1 MDIPLRLR
9 LAYANYLG
17 EVYCDR
23 KLVRC
28 DPQPPSRSSPYTG
41 EGAERDGRHWLSSLV
56 ASVGSN
62 QSGEALLH
70 TDPEANTTFLSPR
83 VVTAVMQMKTPPS
96 LPNADPLPRCVSEKR
111 EAADP
116 SAAPSLQPCDD
127 IGEGPQL
134 LHTEKLVD
142 ETQPES
148 PHTSSA
154 SFSRTAPS
162 PPATALEP
170 HAPEATRVESAVQ
183 TSIAVG
189 MEADAAARAREV
201 RVSEELAG
209 THEALLAD
217 VTAAL
222 ERRLRECVWK
232 TVTLDDAQQQ
242 LTCAFQLPSS
252 TSPASSS
259 RPPHPLSSVPL
270 AAAAFRASAAPPPHA
285 QLTKQ
290 AAPAR
295 ADASTC
301 MATEQD
307 AASGE
312 LADALTEPPA
322 ARAAA
327 AEVAAPLP
335 WLLANRTDASL
346 SDDAKKE
353 IALHLYALS
362 RQVRQLRDQ
371 LEAHESTH
379 YRHVNALRAAQK
391 QRQGR
396 LPLPLRVEI
405 VKAYEDDPVPYRK
418 GPWREADFA
427 AARRGGSGRSAG
439 GMEEDAAGNES
450 YASDDFT
457 QVTSAALT
465 VVSTDDGQARDGA
478 RGDDGSGS
486 SVSSAEELFRQRQAA
501 ALRARNQQAGARSAA
516 ANAVSSSRNR
526 LSDRSTDYSSS
537 LTDTSSASTLT
548 TTTTTSTDNDSDS
561 GYVTTSRAPTTSTTL
576 SLVMPVTALLVAVY
590 SASTLNDSVTGI
602 TMWCSIHGGTANVT
616 RVLDD
621 NEVTEGSGY

>member
-23 KLVRC
+23 KPVRC
-28 DPQPPSRSSPYTG
+28 DAQPPSRHSPYTG
-41 EGAERDGRHWLSSLV
+41 KGAESDGRHWLSSLV

-62 QSGEALLH
+62 QSGETLLH
-70 TDPEANTTFLSPR
+70 ADPEANATLLSPR
-83 VVTAVMQMKTPPS
+83 VATVVMETRTPPS
-96 LPNADPLPRCVSEKR
+96 LPNADPQPQCVSEKR
-111 EAADP
+111 EATDP

-127 IGEGPQL
+127 IRDGPQL
-134 LHTEKLVD
+134 PHTETLVD

-148 PHTSSA
+148 PHTPSA

-162 PPATALEP
+162 PPANALEP
-170 HAPEATRVESAVQ
+170 HAPEVTRVEAAVQ
-183 TSIAVG
+183 ASVAVE

-232 TVTLDDAQQQ
+232 TVTLDNAQQQ
-242 LTCAFQLPSS
+242 LTCAFHPPSS
-252 TSPASSS
+252 ASPASSS
-259 RPPHPLSSVPL
+259 RPPHLLSSTPL
-270 AAAAFRASAAPPPHA
+270 TAAAFRASVAAPPRA
-285 QLTKQ
+285 QLAKQ

-307 AASGE
+307 AARSE
-312 LADALTEPPA
+312 LADAPTEAPA

-327 AEVAAPLP
+327 AKVAAPLP
-335 WLLANRTDASL
+335 WLSANRTDASL

-353 IALHLYALS
+353 IALHLYSLR
-362 RQVRQLRDQ
+362 RQVQQLRDQ

-418 GPWREADFA
+418 GPWREADFS
-427 AARRGGSGRSAG
+427 AARRGGPGRSAG
-439 GMEEDAAGNES
+439 GMEEDAAGAES

-457 QVTSAALT
+457 EVTSAALT
-465 VVSTDDGQARDGA
+465 VVSTDDGRASDGA
-478 RGDDGSGS
+478 RGDDGRGS
-486 SVSSAEELFRQRQAA
+486 SVSSTEELFRQRQAA

-516 ANAVSSSRNR
+516 ANAASSSRNR
-526 LSDRSTDYSSS
+526 LSDSSTDYSSS
-537 LTDTSSASTLT
+537 STDTSSTSTLT

-561 GYVTTSRAPTTSTTL
+561 
-576 SLVMPVTALLVAVY
+576 
-590 SASTLNDSVTGI
+590 D
-602 TMWCSIHGGTANVT
+602 
-616 RVLDD
+616 
-621 NEVTEGSGY
+621 